1 MTWRITLLLFSSFLS
16 VVCGAVLATDGAEP
30 LYPETKQLI
39 SLVSA
44 AAMEV
49 EKEGAEAACAKF
61 RQADSPWLDGNTY
74 VFVFDMAGKALCH
87 PAKPSLEGQSLLE
100 LRDPHGR
107 PIVRNFLRELE
118 GDAEDGWVH
127 YHWPRPGEQTFYWKS
142 TYVKRATAP
151 DGQQLMVGSGL
162 YQMKMEPFFVVEQVN
177 DAAELVERQG
187 EAAFATLRD
196 RSSGFYFLDAYVFVL
211 DRQLNQ
217 LVNSGFPELEG
228 TNTADM
234 KDAEGKLI
242 GQEMIKLLETQE
254 AGWVDYLWP
263 RPGDSRPA
271 RKSSFVRRVD
281 IGGKTL
287 IIGAGIY
294 R

>member
-1 MTWRITLLLFSSFLS
+1 MTWRITLMLFGALL
-16 VVCGAVLATDGAEP
+16 AVLCGTVQAADDSEP
-30 LYPETKQLI
+30 LYPETKELI
-39 SLVSA
+39 GLVNA
-44 AAMEV
+44 ATMEV
-49 EKEGAEAACAKF
+49 EQEGAEAACAKF
-61 RQADSPWLDGNTY
+61 RQVDSRWLREDSY

-87 PAKPSLEGQSLLE
+87 PAKPSLEGRSLLE

-118 GDAEDGWVH
+118 GAADDGWVH

-142 TYVKRATAP
+142 TYLKRAKTP
-151 DGQQLMVGSGL
+151 GGQQLMVGSGL
-162 YQMKMEPFFVVEQVN
+162 YQMKMEPSFVIEQVN

-187 EAAFATLRD
+187 KAAFETLRD
-196 RSSGFYFLDAYVFVL
+196 RSSGFLFLDAYVFVL
-211 DRQLNQ
+211 DWQCNQ

-234 KDAEGKLI
+234 KDAQGKLI
-242 GQEMIKLLETQE
+242 GQEMIKLLEEQE

-271 RKSSFVRRVD
+271 QKSSYVRRVEVD
-281 IGGKTL
+281 GKRM